1 MERCVCSF
9 FPLIIE
15 LRVGMMLLLSSHSFL
30 NIGWLV
36 TGLLDC
42 PAVRFLFLRT
52 EKHTLSHGYSPCF
65 RSVIL
70 SFVSRSQKR
79 DVHVILHVLCLFCWW
94 LRTIQLLSQKLQNK
108 KMFYSLYYSVTSMSH
123 TQGFFCKIIRSVL
136 HYFHLR
142 PSLTTNSNRSYNT
155 NLCGYLM

>member
-9 FPLIIE
+9 FPLMIE

-36 TGLLDC
+36 TDL
-42 PAVRFLFLRT
+42 
-52 EKHTLSHGYSPCF
+52 
-65 RSVIL
+65 
-70 SFVSRSQKR
+70 FVSSSSPLR
-79 DVHVILHVLCLFCWW
+79 HVLGQKNIHYRTAIRHAFVPLFC
-94 LRTIQLLSQKLQNK
+94 LSSAEHNMTDVASEDILLSQKYQNK
-108 KMFYSLYYSVTSMSH
+108 KMFYSLYYSVPSMSH

-142 PSLTTNSNRSYNT
+142 PSLTTNSNRSYNKD
-155 NLCGYLM
+155 LCGYLM